1 MDILVCIKQVPGT
14 SNVEVDP
21 VTGVLKRDGVESKLN
36 PYDLYALEQAFALK
50 ELYGGMVR
58 TVTMGPPQAKAAV
71 MESVYMGADSG
82 VVISDRLHR
91 GCKAEEG
98 LTSSF
103 AANRRL
109 TAIPHRWG
117 RRLPSIWACRM

>member
-71 MESVYMGADSG
+71 MESVYMGA
-82 VVISDRLHR
+82 HR